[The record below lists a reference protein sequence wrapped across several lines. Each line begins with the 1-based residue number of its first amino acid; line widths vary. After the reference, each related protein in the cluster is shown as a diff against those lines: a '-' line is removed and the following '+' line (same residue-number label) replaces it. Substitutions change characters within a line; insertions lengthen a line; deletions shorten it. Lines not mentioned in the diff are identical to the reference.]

1 MKNLD
6 ENLEQMI
13 KEDYMRAAAE
23 EKTVIQND
31 DSLVPEGKKEAIY
44 EKISAEIKKKE
55 KEKLFSNM
63 SAEDRRALEIG
74 RKILEEEARR
84 AEEGNEIKE
93 EKTGD
98 EVRVVRRKKRG
109 RVYFGIAAALVLAM
123 AMGITSMGGPEKI
136 MEMVTRMV
144 GDMEVEQVDS
154 SEDNLIIVDGNEEE
168 AYQIIKEEFGVEP
181 TRVVIMLKNMKF
193 VSMSLDEVMQTA
205 ELYYE
210 YNDEAVVYLISASHK
225 KSSFGYEIADEV
237 IDKYPVNVH
246 GREIVI
252 KQYNVVNE
260 EIERFSASFNEMGL
274 KYFLTGTMEKSDF
287 EIIVN
292 NLHFLW

>member
-23 EKTVIQND
+23 EETVIQND

-93 EKTGD
+93 EKTGE

-136 MEMVTRMV
+136 IRMVTQMV
-144 GDMEVEQVDS
+144 GEREVEKVNS
-154 SEDNLIIVDGNEEE
+154 GEDTLVIEQEDEEE
-168 AYQIIKEEFGVEP
+168 AYQRVSEEFGVEP
-181 TRVVIMLKNMKF
+181 VKILIVSKNMKF
-193 VSMSLDEVMQTA
+193 VSMKFNDLMKAA
-205 ELYYE
+205 EFCYE
-210 YNDEAVVYLISASHK
+210 YDREKLIYLINSSYNNE
-225 KSSFGYEIADEV
+225 SFGFEIEDKV
-237 IDKYPVNVH
+237 VDKYIIDVH
-246 GREIVI
+246 GNEIEI
-252 KQYNVVNE
+252 KQYQVENE
-260 EIERFSASFNEMGL
+260 KKSRFSASFEEMGL
-274 KYFLTGTMEKSDF
+274 KYFLTGTMEKSEF
-287 EIIVN
+287 ESIIN

>member
-23 EKTVIQND
+23 EETVIQND

-93 EKTGD
+93 EKTRD

-123 AMGITSMGGPEKI
+123 AMGITSMGGPETIVK
-136 MEMVTRMV
+136 MVTQIIGKR
-144 GDMEVEQVDS
+144 EVEKVNS
-154 SEDNLIIVDGNEEE
+154 SENNLIIEQENEEE
-168 AYQIIKEEFGVEP
+168 AYQKVKEEFNVELV
-181 TRVVIMLKNMKF
+181 RIVMVSENMKF
-193 VSMSLDEVMQTA
+193 VDMKYDEMIKTA
-205 ELYYE
+205 ELNYDYAGE
-210 YNDEAVVYLISASHK
+210 KMHYLINASFK
-225 KSSFGYEIADEV
+225 DESLGVDVEDEI
-237 IDKYPVNVH
+237 IDKYSLQVQ
-246 GREIVI
+246 GRTIEI
-252 KQYNVVNE
+252 KQYQVDGKKKS
-260 EIERFSASFNEMGL
+260 RFSANFEEMGL
-274 KYFLTGTMEKSDF
+274 EYFLTGTMKKSEF
-287 EIIVN
+287 ELIIN
-292 NLHFLW
+292 NLHFL

>member
-93 EKTGD
+93 EKTGE

-123 AMGITSMGGPEKI
+123 AVGITSMGGPEKI
-136 MEMVTRMV
+136 IRMMTQMV
-144 GDMEVEQVDS
+144 GTREIEQVDS
-154 SEDNLIIVDGNEEE
+154 SENNKVIVKEDEEE
-168 AYQIIKEEFGVEP
+168 AYQKIRDEFNVELV
-181 TRVVIMLKNMKF
+181 RIVIVSKNMKF
-193 VSMSLDEVMQTA
+193 VNM
-205 ELYYE
+205 
-210 YNDEAVVYLISASHK
+210 K
-225 KSSFGYEIADEV
+225 
-237 IDKYPVNVH
+237 
-246 GREIVI
+246 
-252 KQYNVVNE
+252 
-260 EIERFSASFNEMGL
+260 
-274 KYFLTGTMEKSDF
+274 
-287 EIIVN
+287 
-292 NLHFLW
+292 

>member
-93 EKTGD
+93 EKTGE

-123 AMGITSMGGPEKI
+123 AVGITSMGGPEKI
-136 MEMVTRMV
+136 IRMMTQMV
-144 GDMEVEQVDS
+144 GTREIEQVDS
-154 SEDNLIIVDGNEEE
+154 SENNKVIVKEDEEE
-168 AYQIIKEEFGVEP
+168 AYQKIRDEFNVELV
-181 TRVVIMLKNMKF
+181 RIVIVSKNMKF
-193 VSMSLDEVMQTA
+193 VNMKFDKLIKTA
-205 ELYYE
+205 ELNYD
-210 YNDEAVVYLISASHK
+210 YNGEKMHYLINAS
-225 KSSFGYEIADEV
+225 
-237 IDKYPVNVH
+237 
-246 GREIVI
+246 
-252 KQYNVVNE
+252 
-260 EIERFSASFNEMGL
+260 
-274 KYFLTGTMEKSDF
+274 
-287 EIIVN
+287 
-292 NLHFLW
+292 

>member
-13 KEDYMRAAAE
+13 KEDYMRVAAE
-23 EKTVIQND
+23 EETVIQND
-31 DSLVPEGKKEAIY
+31 ESLVPEGKKEAIY

-123 AMGITSMGGPEKI
+123 AVGITSIGGAEKVI
-136 MEMVTRMV
+136 KMVTRMV
-144 GDMEVEQVDS
+144 GEREIEKVNS
-154 SEDNLIIVDGNEEE
+154 SDDNLVIVNEDEE
-168 AYQIIKEEFGVEP
+168 DAYQKISEEFGVQPIRIVAISENMSF
-181 TRVVIMLKNMKF
+181 INMK
-193 VSMSLDEVMQTA
+193 LDGIMQTA
-205 ELYYE
+205 EFYYN
-210 YNDEAVVYLISASHK
+210 YNDEKLVYLISASHK
-225 KSSFGYEIADEV
+225 KDSLGFKIEDRV
-237 IDKYPVNVH
+237 IDKYPLKVCD
-246 GREIVI
+246 REIVI
-252 KQYNVVNE
+252 KQYQVADKE
-260 EIERFSASFNEMGL
+260 TERFSASFEDMGM
-274 KYFLTGTMEKSDF
+274 KYFLTGTMKKDEF
-287 EIIVN
+287 ELIVE

>member
-23 EKTVIQND
+23 EETVIQND
-31 DSLVPEGKKEAIY
+31 ESLMPEGKKESIY

-93 EKTGD
+93 EKTGE

-123 AMGITSMGGPEKI
+123 AVGITSMGGPEKI
-136 MEMVTRMV
+136 IRMMTQMV
-144 GDMEVEQVDS
+144 GTREIEQVDS
-154 SEDNLIIVDGNEEE
+154 SKDNKIIVEENEEE
-168 AYQIIKEEFGVEP
+168 AYQKISDEFGVEP
-181 TRVVIMLKNMKF
+181 VSVMIVSKNMKF
-193 VSMSLDEVMQTA
+193 KTMKLNDEMKTA
-205 ELYYE
+205 ELCYE
-210 YNDEAVVYLISASHK
+210 YEGEKLIYLINSSYTNE
-225 KSSFGYEIADEV
+225 SFGFKIEDKV
-237 IDKYPVNVH
+237 VDKYFFQAH
-246 GREIVI
+246 GKDIQI
-252 KQYNVVNE
+252 KEYQVAGGKKK
-260 EIERFSASFNEMGL
+260 RFSANFEEMGL
-274 KYFLTGTMEKSDF
+274 KYFLTGTMERTDF
-287 EIIVN
+287 EKIIE

>member
-74 RKILEEEARR
+74 RKSLEEEARR

-93 EKTGD
+93 EKTGE

-123 AMGITSMGGPEKI
+123 AVGITSMGGPEKI
-136 MEMVTRMV
+136 IRMMTQMV
-144 GDMEVEQVDS
+144 GTREIEQVDS
-154 SEDNLIIVDGNEEE
+154 SENNKVIVKEDEEE
-168 AYQIIKEEFGVEP
+168 AYQKIRDEFNVELV
-181 TRVVIMLKNMKF
+181 RIVIVSKNMKF
-193 VSMSLDEVMQTA
+193 VNMKFDKLIKTA
-205 ELYYE
+205 ELNYD
-210 YNDEAVVYLISASHK
+210 YNGEKMHYLINASYAEESLGVDIEDK
-225 KSSFGYEIADEV
+225 I
-237 IDKYPVNVH
+237 IDKYSMDVE
-246 GREIVI
+246 GRTIQI
-252 KQYNVVNE
+252 KQYQVAGKKE
-260 EIERFSASFNEMGL
+260 SRFSASFEEMGL
-274 KYFLTGTMEKSDF
+274 EYFLTGTMEKSEF
-287 EIIVN
+287 ELIIN
-292 NLHFLW
+292 NLYFL